1 MKITIQTKLVN
12 SISTLQKKDKKL
24 EYKDKGQL
32 SGFTI
37 VVLFSK
43 YTYIYT
49 NYKLHTRTNDHTKN
63 NCATRFL

>member
-49 NYKLHTRTNDHTKN
+49 NYKLHT
-63 NCATRFL
+63 